1 MLKFSKT
8 PYMIHAVLKI
18 LLRSCWS
25 AGLLT
30 YYRFVSEGVEY
41 RKKWRTKRG
50 IYFDGSYGL
59 HH

>member
-41 RKKWRTKRG
+41 KLDTSGVVVGRCILT
-50 IYFDGSYGL
+50 S
-59 HH
+59 H